1 MIKQLWGE
9 DRVTV
14 EHPDGVL
21 HSIPVGW
28 TELAPVDPYVAI
40 SGGRSRF
47 RVEDL
52 VALVELVSVVAG
64 RSR

>member
-1 MIKQLWGE
+1 
-9 DRVTV
+9 V
-14 EHPDGVL
+14 EQPDGTL
-21 HSIPVGW
+21 YSIPVGW
-28 TELAPVDPYVAI
+28 TDLAPVDPYVAI

-52 VALVELVSVVAG
+52 VALVHLVAVAAG